1 MAWPTVP
8 ECLEGSRL
16 RPEGPGRNDGGAA
29 TVRRVCSC
37 LSAHV
42 PWLGPEVDF
51 SRGPD
56 LISTSQLMKQR
67 PKGSQVYN
75 SALYCESQER

>member
-1 MAWPTVP
+1 MRW
-8 ECLEGSRL
+8 
-16 RPEGPGRNDGGAA
+16 
-29 TVRRVCSC
+29 VCSR

-51 SRGPD
+51 VRGPD
-56 LISTSQLMKQR
+56 LVSASQLMKQR